1 MLSNPYISFM
11 PMSITHMEPL
21 LERMENNILV
31 SLENPGIQVPY
42 LGSARYIQ
50 MSQKQPFTVFN
61 SAFNSLRWN
70 ILNT

>member
-42 LGSARYIQ
+42 LGSARYI
-50 MSQKQPFTVFN
+50 
-61 SAFNSLRWN
+61 
-70 ILNT
+70 